1 MSWLVERKSVRLV
14 IPRKCNGSFL
24 SFGILGAT
32 SDDSHSVRHRNSCR
46 AGERKAMLLLRRRAL
61 WKRSVSTDMMLTAGT
76 GFFAGDEEEP
86 GDCRNILV
94 CWCSFC

>member
-1 MSWLVERKSVRLV
+1 M
-14 IPRKCNGSFL
+14 IPCKRNGSFL

-32 SDDSHSVRHRNSCR
+32 SDDGCSVRHWHLCG
-46 AGERKAMLLLRRRAL
+46 AGEQKTTLLLRRRAL

-94 CWCSFC
+94 H